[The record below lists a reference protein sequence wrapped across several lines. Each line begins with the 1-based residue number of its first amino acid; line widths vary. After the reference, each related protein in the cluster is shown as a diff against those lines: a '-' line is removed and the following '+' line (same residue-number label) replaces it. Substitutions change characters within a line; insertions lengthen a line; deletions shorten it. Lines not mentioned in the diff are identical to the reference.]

1 MPLTRDGIRSWVRR
15 HRVASFFVLAYALTW
30 LAWLPAV
37 LGYGGNL
44 NQVLS
49 LIAQFGP
56 ALAALVVT
64 WYSGASVRGWARS
77 IARWRVA
84 PWWYAVAVGLPILL
98 IGVEG
103 AIFGLLGRPI
113 DPSLVPGSLA
123 TYLPTLA
130 FLTLIA
136 GLGEEP
142 GWRGFALPRLE
153 ARYAPVA
160 ATLLLGLLWALW
172 HLPLVLVDP
181 RFPHGFTSPAPLVLL
196 ALLTLVGIVFMAF
209 FYTWVYNGTRSVLL
223 CMLLH
228 GSFNTATG
236 AFPAPFE
243 VLQREVYAT
252 LLIVQ
257 DVTLLV
263 ALVILIGA
271 TRGRLGYEAAPQSDL
286 EDMQFQAETDEK

>member
-1 MPLTRDGIRSWVRR
+1 MARDDIRGWVQR
-15 HRVASFFVLAYALTW
+15 HRVASFFVFAYALTW

-37 LGYGGNL
+37 LGYGGDL
-44 NQVLS
+44 NQILS

-56 ALAALVVT
+56 AVAALVVT
-64 WYSGASVRGWARS
+64 WYSGASVRSWARS
-77 IARWRVA
+77 IVRWRVA
-84 PWWYAVAVGLPILL
+84 PWWYVVAVGLPILL
-98 IGVEG
+98 VGVEG
-103 AIFGLLGRPI
+103 AIFGLLGHPI
-113 DPSLVPGSLA
+113 DPSLVSGSLA
-123 TYLPTLA
+123 AYLPTLA

-142 GWRGFALPRLE
+142 GWRGFALPRLQT
-153 ARYAPVA
+153 RYTPVV

-181 RFPHGFTSPAPLVLL
+181 RFPHGFTSLVPLMLL
-196 ALLTLVGIVFMAF
+196 ALLTLLGIVLMAF

-243 VLQREVYAT
+243 VLQREVYVT

-257 DVTLLV
+257 DITLLV

-271 TRGRLGYEAAPQSDL
+271 TRGRLGYDAAPQSDL
-286 EDMQFQAETDEK
+286 EDMQFQPETDEK

>member
-1 MPLTRDGIRSWVRR
+1 MAGHDVRSWVQR
-15 HRVASFFVLAYALTW
+15 HRVASFFLLAYAVTW

-37 LGYGGNL
+37 LGYEGDL

-56 ALAALVVT
+56 AVAALVVT
-64 WYSGASVRGWARS
+64 WYSGTSVGGWAHS
-77 IARWRVA
+77 IFRWRVA
-84 PWWYAVAVGLPILL
+84 PWWYVVAIGLPIVL

-103 AIFGLLGRPI
+103 AIFGLLGQPI
-113 DPSLVPGSLA
+113 DPSLVSDLLA
-123 TYLPTLA
+123 AYIPTLA

-181 RFPHGFTSPAPLVLL
+181 RFPHGFTSLAPLVVL

-209 FYTWVYNGTRSVLL
+209 FYTWIHNGTRSVLL

-243 VLQREVYAT
+243 VLQREVFVT
-252 LLIVQ
+252 LLMVQ
-257 DVTLLV
+257 DFTLLV
-263 ALVILIGA
+263 AVAVLVGT
-271 TRGRLGYEAAPQSDL
+271 TRGRLGYDAPESDVVGT
-286 EDMQFQAETDEK
+286 EFPAERDEGRK

>member
-1 MPLTRDGIRSWVRR
+1 MPLARDSIFSWVRR

-30 LAWLPAV
+30 LAWLPVV
-37 LGYGGNL
+37 LGYGGDL
-44 NQVLS
+44 NQILS

-56 ALAALVVT
+56 AVAALVVT
-64 WYSGASVRGWARS
+64 WYSGASVRDWARR

-84 PWWYAVAVGLPILL
+84 PQWYAVAVGLPMLL

-123 TYLPTLA
+123 AYLPTLA

-153 ARYAPVA
+153 SRYAPMV
-160 ATLLLGLLWALW
+160 ATLVLGLLWALW

-196 ALLTLVGIVFMAF
+196 ALLTLVGIVFMAV

-243 VLQREVYAT
+243 VLQREVYVT

-257 DVTLLV
+257 DLTLLV
-263 ALVILIGA
+263 ALAILIGA
-271 TRGRLGYEAAPQSDL
+271 TRGRLGYGAALGNDL
-286 EDMQFQAETDEK
+286 DNEKF

>member
-1 MPLTRDGIRSWVRR
+1 VKQ
-15 HRVASFFVLAYALTW
+15 HQVASFFLLAYALTW

-37 LGYGGNL
+37 LGYGGDL
-44 NQVLS
+44 SQVLS

-56 ALAALVVT
+56 AVAALVVT

-77 IARWRVA
+77 IVRWRVA
-84 PWWYAVAVGLPILL
+84 PRWYAVAVGLPIVL
-98 IGVEG
+98 IVLEGV
-103 AIFGLLGRPI
+103 IFGLLGNPI
-113 DPSLVPGSLA
+113 DPSLVSGSLA
-123 TYLPTLA
+123 AYLLTLV

-142 GWRGFALPRLE
+142 GWRGFALGRLE
-153 ARYAPVA
+153 TRYAPVP

-181 RFPHGFTSPAPLVLL
+181 RFPHGFTSLAPLVLL
-196 ALLTLVGIVFMAF
+196 ALLTLLGIVLMAF

-243 VLQREVYAT
+243 VLQREVYVT
-252 LLIVQ
+252 LLVVQ
-257 DVTLLV
+257 DITLLV
-263 ALVILIGA
+263 ALSILIGA
-271 TRGRLGYEAAPQSDL
+271 TRGRLGYTAAPQGDF
-286 EDMQFQAETDEK
+286 EDMHFQAETDEK